1 MRRLGRFLICLISLA
16 GLVSFFKLGR
26 AEDPAFTVKVMTI
39 VTAWPGATAQEMHDQ
54 VTEKIEKRMAEL
66 AKKDEHDLWLMGIE
80 VEERTRM
87 RRQSYEYC
95 MQEEGYRGGSI
106 KKEMIFPD
114 RDFD

>member
-1 MRRLGRFLICLISLA
+1 MKIKNITIKSGKAFALPLMGILLMAIS
-16 GLVSFFKLGR
+16 GC
-26 AEDPAFTVKVMTI
+26 AELPSSPVTNINPKKSMKDFPADNAKC
-39 VTAWPGATAQEMHDQ
+39 
-54 VTEKIEKRMAEL
+54 EKL

-87 RRQSYEYC
+87 KRQSYEYC

-106 KKEMIFPD
+106 KKDPVFPE

>member
-1 MRRLGRFLICLISLA
+1 MIKTSKVCKAGLA
-16 GLVSFFKLGR
+16 GLFLALLSGC
-26 AEDPAFTVKVMTI
+26 AEMPSSPVTNINPKKSMKDFPADHAKC
-39 VTAWPGATAQEMHDQ
+39 
-54 VTEKIEKRMAEL
+54 EKM

-87 RRQSYEYC
+87 KRQSYEYC

-106 KKEMIFPD
+106 KKDPVFPE